1 MTRKNTTPQLKR
13 PRDSP
18 RIAARDSNKAL
29 LGPQRSYK
37 MVPKGDQDGT
47 KRPQDSPKI
56 APRGSKEAFKMTPA

>member
-37 MVPKGDQDGT
+37 MVPKGGQDGT
-47 KRPQDSPKI
+47 TSPRIAPKLSQEAPKRP
-56 APRGSKEAFKMTPA
+56 SK